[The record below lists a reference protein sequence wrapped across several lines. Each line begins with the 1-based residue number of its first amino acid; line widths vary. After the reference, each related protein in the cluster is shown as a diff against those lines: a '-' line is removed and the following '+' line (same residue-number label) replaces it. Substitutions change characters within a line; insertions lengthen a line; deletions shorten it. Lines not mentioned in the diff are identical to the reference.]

1 MEEESLKIY
10 TLNVFQK
17 IQDSFK
23 NHYSKFFFQ
32 QNVIFMSRDNPF
44 LYSWILVNTNDSG
57 IWSVPAMY
65 LSLKS

>member
-17 IQDSFK
+17 IQDSFE

-32 QNVIFMSRDNPF
+32 KNVIFMSRDNPF